1 MTETLVIRLFG
12 GFSVTRNGERIPGLH
27 LREGERLLAY
37 LTLHHSTPI
46 TYRTLAGL
54 FWPSEARSESG
65 EFPSTR
71 QAIYALRQHLGDD
84 AGILAS
90 VGKGVVQ
97 LNLDGVDCDLLAFD
111 TLAASTEP
119 QDWQRA
125 LALAEAPLLEGWSEA
140 WVVEARQRRA
150 RIAQRLRERTAA
162 TPAETITLEPTGGA
176 VLPGS
181 RFYIERPA
189 DHTFAEAITRRDSI
203 VLIKGPR
210 QIGKTSLLAR
220 GLEQA
225 RQQGTRVV
233 LTDVQA
239 LPEACLATPDVFFR
253 FLARTLAL
261 ELELPFHPAD
271 DWPDDLPPQTN
282 LEMFLQSRILAA
294 EPSPV
299 IWALDETDRLLSSPF
314 ASDIFGL
321 FRSWHNRRALKPTSA
336 WSRLTLAIG
345 YATEA
350 HLFILD
356 ANQSPF
362 NVGTRATLSDF
373 TRGQLSELN
382 QRYGSPLAT
391 PRALERL
398 HALTAGHPYLARCCF
413 DALTRRVATLE
424 HLESEGSRDEG
435 PFGDHLRRLLSGVQA
450 SPELAESLQK
460 LLRGKPPLPLEHFYR
475 LRSAGIIVGES
486 VEAATLRCALY
497 HDYFSRH
504 LGSETLSPSPMRERE
519 SGVTTRSRD
528 DGSSGGAR

>member
-1 MTETLVIRLFG
+1 MVCVTETLTIRLFG
-12 GFSVTRNGERIPGLH
+12 GFSVTRGGLSVAGLH

-37 LTLHHSTPI
+37 LLLHKGTPI

-71 QAIYALRQHLGDD
+71 QAIYSLRQHLGDD
-84 AGILAS
+84 AGMLAS

-111 TLAASTEP
+111 TLAASSDP
-119 QDWQRA
+119 QDWQKA
-125 LALAEAPLLEGWSEA
+125 VTLAEAPLLDGWSEA
-140 WVVEARQRRA
+140 WAVEARQRRA
-150 RIAQRLRERTAA
+150 RLTQRLHERTAKA
-162 TPAETITLEPTGGA
+162 PTELVSLEPTGGA

-189 DHTFAEAITRRDSI
+189 DPVFAEAVARRDSI
-203 VLIKGPR
+203 VLVKGPR

-239 LPEACLATPDVFFR
+239 IPEACLATPDVFFR

-261 ELELPFHPAD
+261 ELEIPFHPTE

-294 EPSPV
+294 DPSPV
-299 IWALDETDRLLSSPF
+299 IWALDETDRLLGSPF

-362 NVGTRATLSDF
+362 NVGTRATLADF
-373 TRGQLSELN
+373 TLAQLAELN
-382 QRYGSPLAT
+382 LRYGSPLAT
-391 PRALERL
+391 QSSLERV
-398 HALTAGHPYLARCCF
+398 HALTAGHPYLTRCCL
-413 DALTRRVATLE
+413 DALTGRTATLE

-435 PFGDHLRRLLSGVQA
+435 PFGDHLRRLLSGVHA
-450 SPELAESLQK
+450 SPELAASLRT
-460 LLRGKPPLPLEHFYR
+460 LLSGTPRVPIDHFYR

-486 VEAATLRCALY
+486 ADTVSLRCHLY
-497 HDYFSRH
+497 QDYFARH
-504 LGSETLSPSPMRERE
+504 LYS
-519 SGVTTRSRD
+519 
-528 DGSSGGAR
+528 

>member
-1 MTETLVIRLFG
+1 MRLTMRLFG
-12 GFSVTRNGERIPGLH
+12 GFSVTRDGVSVPGLH
-27 LREGERLLAY
+27 LREGERLLTY
-37 LTLHHSTPI
+37 LALHHSTPM

-54 FWPSEARSESG
+54 FWPSEARNESG

-71 QAIYALRQHLGDD
+71 QVIYSLRQHLGDD
-84 AGILAS
+84 AGMLTS

-111 TLAASTEP
+111 THAVSPEP
-119 QDWQRA
+119 QDWQKA
-125 LALAEAPLLEGWSEA
+125 LVLAEAPLLEGWSEV

-150 RIAQRLRERTAA
+150 RIAQRLRERTSA
-162 TPAETITLEPTGGA
+162 TSPTETVALETTGGA

-189 DHTFAEAITRRDSI
+189 DREFAEAIARRDSI
-203 VLIKGPR
+203 VLVKGPR

-233 LTDVQA
+233 LTDIQA
-239 LPEACLATPDVFFR
+239 LPETCLATPDVFFR

-261 ELELPFHPAD
+261 ELEIPFHPAD
-271 DWPDDLPPQTN
+271 DWPEDLPPQTN

-294 EPSPV
+294 DPSPV

-314 ASDIFGL
+314 ASDIFGI
-321 FRSWHNRRALKPTSA
+321 FRSWHNRRALKPTSS

-373 TRGQLSELN
+373 TLSQLAELN

-391 PRALERL
+391 QSSLERV
-398 HALTAGHPYLARCCF
+398 HALTAGHPYLTRCCL
-413 DALTRRVATLE
+413 DALTSRTATLE

-435 PFGDHLRRLLSGVQA
+435 PFGDHLRRFLSGVHA
-450 SPELAESLQK
+450 SPELAASLRT
-460 LLRGKPPLPLEHFYR
+460 LLSGTPRVPIDHFYR
-475 LRSAGIIVGES
+475 LRSAGIIAGES
-486 VEAATLRCALY
+486 ADAVSLRCRLY
-497 HDYFSRH
+497 QDYFARH
-504 LGSETLSPSPMRERE
+504 LNS
-519 SGVTTRSRD
+519 
-528 DGSSGGAR
+528 

>member
-1 MTETLVIRLFG
+1 MTKLGTTSLRLRLFG
-12 GFSVTRNGERIPGLH
+12 AFSVTQGGVPVHGLH

-37 LTLHHSTPI
+37 LALHHGTPI

-71 QAIYALRQHLGDD
+71 QAIYSLRQQLGDD
-84 AGILAS
+84 AGMLAS

-97 LNLDGVDCDLLAFD
+97 LNLASVDCDLLAFD
-111 TLAASTEP
+111 AHAASTES
-119 QDWQRA
+119 QEWEAA
-125 LALAEAPLLEGWSEA
+125 LALVQAPLLDGWSEA
-140 WVVEARQRRA
+140 WAVEARQRRA
-150 RIAQRLRERTAA
+150 RIVQRLRDRTASTSLTENIA
-162 TPAETITLEPTGGA
+162 LEPTGGA

-189 DHTFAEAITRRDSI
+189 DREFAEAIARRDSI
-203 VLIKGPR
+203 VLVKGPR
-210 QIGKTSLLAR
+210 QIGKTSLLAS

-233 LTDVQA
+233 LTDIQA
-239 LPEACLATPDVFFR
+239 LPEACLASPDVFFR

-261 ELELPFHPAD
+261 ELEIPFHPAD

-294 EPSPV
+294 DPSPV
-299 IWALDETDRLLSSPF
+299 IWALDETDRLLGSPF

-321 FRSWHNRRALKPTSA
+321 FRSWHNRRALKPTSS

-373 TRGQLSELN
+373 TLSQLAELN

-391 PRALERL
+391 QNALERV
-398 HALTAGHPYLARCCF
+398 HALTAGHPYLTRRCF
-413 DALTRRVATLE
+413 DALTSRTATLE

-435 PFGDHLRRLLSGVQA
+435 PFGDHLRRLLSGVHV
-450 SPELAESLQK
+450 SPELLGS
-460 LLRGKPPLPLEHFYR
+460 LRGVLSGILRLPLDHFYR
-475 LRSAGIIVGES
+475 LRSAGIIAGES
-486 VEAATLRCALY
+486 ADAVTLRCRLY
-497 HDYFSRH
+497 QDYFTRH
-504 LGSETLSPSPMRERE
+504 LLQL
-519 SGVTTRSRD
+519 
-528 DGSSGGAR
+528 